1 MLFCSYLKVVFTNF
15 GLTNSSRSS
24 LFTRIPNKFFLGIS
38 LTVPHI
44 FAFQSVI
51 KAIQLSAPLSNQ
63 LQLPFIE
70 MRNIYETRECPS
82 RMYTVGSLSSW
93 LNLCWIF
100 GRTSVEHPWVV
111 FVFFCWFWTVGFPS
125 SRLYISAIRCAS
137 FAQVA
142 ASICFCAWACRTRVQ
157 FLFLVCLYDVSYR
170 SFMQAQVTED
180 TAYRVGIPFRQF
192 GWWQWM

>member
-63 LQLPFIE
+63 LQLPCA
-70 MRNIYETRECPS
+70 IYTKLE
-82 RMYTVGSLSSW
+82 
-93 LNLCWIF
+93 N
-100 GRTSVEHPWVV
+100 
-111 FVFFCWFWTVGFPS
+111 
-125 SRLYISAIRCAS
+125 
-137 FAQVA
+137 AQVGCIQLDRSPHG
-142 ASICFCAWACRTRVQ
+142 SIFVEYLVELLWNILGSS
-157 FLFLVCLYDVSYR
+157 LFFS
-170 SFMQAQVTED
+170 A
-180 TAYRVGIPFRQF
+180 GF
-192 GWWQWM
+192 GQ